1 MARAEAMGMSDP
13 LPPPARAPAPAVA
26 KPPQRAPSPAAAPA
40 SAPRAQAPAPRA
52 PTPTIAA
59 ALMTRADDN
68 RLFEVRSIVSG
79 QALFACQAI
88 ASGTRLFGEDD
99 WADETEKRSFTTLTA
114 AQMTDLAPAMR
125 AAFLRFAYNV
135 TPEQI
140 RGTFRP
146 EGVRHPVNFIN
157 HSCEPNAGYDG
168 ADHIVALRRI
178 SVGEEIRMDYGTYSF
193 SFDHDFTCTCGAWAC
208 RKKVTG
214 NDWPELVRSGL
225 RLPRFMRALANKAL
239 WG

>member
-13 LPPPARAPAPAVA
+13 LPPAH
-26 KPPQRAPSPAAAPA
+26 APSPAAKAPA
-40 SAPRAQAPAPRA
+40 R
-52 PTPTIAA
+52 TPTIAA
-59 ALMTRADDN
+59 ALLPRVDDG
-68 RLFEVRSIVSG
+68 RLYEVRSIVSG
-79 QALFACQAI
+79 QALFACRAI

-99 WADETEKRSFTTLTA
+99 WADETEKRSFSTLTS
-114 AQMTDLAPAMR
+114 AQVDELAPGMR

-135 TPEQI
+135 SPEQI

-146 EGVRHPVNFIN
+146 DGVHHPVNFIN

-168 ADHIVALRRI
+168 ADQIVALRRI
-178 SVGEEIRMDYGTYSF
+178 AIGEEIQMDYGTYSF
-193 SFDHDFTCTCGAWAC
+193 SFDHDFTCTCGAWGC
-208 RKKVTG
+208 RKKVTR

-225 RLPRFMRALANKAL
+225 RLPGFMRALANKAL